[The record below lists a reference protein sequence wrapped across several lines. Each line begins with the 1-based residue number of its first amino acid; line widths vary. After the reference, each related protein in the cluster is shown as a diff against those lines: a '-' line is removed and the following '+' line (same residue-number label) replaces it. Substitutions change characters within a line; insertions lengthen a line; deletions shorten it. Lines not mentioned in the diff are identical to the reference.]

1 MQTHPLHPIRAV
13 SSRPSPVEIWQ
24 KLLTCLLAQ
33 HYGLALNDTPFSD
46 AQVIQEHI
54 DAGIS
59 LCDAVNFIVEKHEL
73 SRIDRPQLSFTDCS
87 PLINSIDILRARRA
101 TGLLKRNGY
110 KAVTEATSG
119 KVHYRGNQQ

>member
-1 MQTHPLHPIRAV
+1 MQTQPPHPIRAV
-13 SSRPSPVEIWQ
+13 SSCPSPVEIWQ

-59 LCDAVNFIVEKHEL
+59 LCDAVNFIVEKYEL
-73 SRIDRPQLSFTDCS
+73 VRIDRKGFSWQEQS
-87 PLINSIDILRARRA
+87 PYLRAVDILRARQA
-101 TGLLKRNGY
+101 TGLLTRCKKHN
-110 KAVTEATSG
+110 
-119 KVHYRGNQQ
+119 GNQPDGGFNI